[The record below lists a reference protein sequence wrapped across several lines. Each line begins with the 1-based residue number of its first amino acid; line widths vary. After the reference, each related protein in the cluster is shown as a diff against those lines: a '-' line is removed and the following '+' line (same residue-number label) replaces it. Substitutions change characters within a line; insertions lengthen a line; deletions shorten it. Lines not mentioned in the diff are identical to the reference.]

1 MGRPA
6 GSGSGHHA
14 GRVDLLRAYEVL
26 ATDVEWPI
34 KLGLFLVVWVVPIF
48 GWLVV
53 TGWLSYGA
61 RRAVAGLTPVLLP
74 PSADLTT
81 LLDYAVQGLKALAVG
96 LAWSLPAIAFTVAT
110 LGCIYFGVVASFVS
124 AALGAESTRG
134 LSLAMIPLFV
144 CGAFVL
150 FVAVGI
156 LNALL
161 SLPATA
167 AALRAELSGSLAQG
181 FDVGGVSAMVRTVL
195 RDWVINLILL
205 VVLTWIG
212 VFLGNLLPV
221 LGVLVVTFLLAIA
234 RVFAAVSLY
243 EKYLAAGG
251 VAVPLGP
258 LEPPTSV
265 RR

>member
-1 MGRPA
+1 VSAERPA
-6 GSGSGHHA
+6 GSTPDA
-14 GRVDLLRAYEVL
+14 GRIDLMRGYEVL
-26 ATDVEWPI
+26 AADVEWPI
-34 KLGLFLVVWVVPIF
+34 KLGLFLVVWVVPVL

-74 PSADLTT
+74 PTADLTT

-96 LAWSLPAIAFTVAT
+96 LVWSLPAIAFTVAT
-110 LGCIYFGVVASFVS
+110 LGCLYFGVVASFVS
-124 AALGAESTRG
+124 AALGAESTHG

-144 CGAFVL
+144 CGAFVI
-150 FVAVGI
+150 FVVVGI
-156 LNALL
+156 LNALI

-181 FDVGGVSAMVRTVL
+181 FELGGVSAMVRTVL
-195 RDWVINLILL
+195 RAWVFNLVLL
-205 VVLTWIG
+205 VLLTWLGIF
-212 VFLGNLLPV
+212 VGNLLPV
-221 LGVLVVTFLLAIA
+221 LGMLAVTFLLAIA

-251 VAVPLGP
+251 APVPLGP
-258 LEPPTSV
+258 MEPPTS